1 MARARR
7 NFYEGGMYH
16 IIQRGNNRS
25 YIFDDQLDKAYFLN
39 LVKET
44 MITHPFDV
52 LYYVIMDNHYH
63 LLLQMKKTPISK
75 IMLRINMRYGKYYNA
90 KYNRTGTIFG
100 DRYSCVSIKD
110 VKQYMTVILYNAYN
124 PVKAK
129 IVKHPEEY
137 RWCAH
142 LEVVSS
148 QRHILNKKKMLE
160 IINKDESKA
169 IEIYTN
175 LLNDKIKGI
184 TPEKT
189 EDEIR
194 KRRNEEMKTLLY
206 DLCKCKEKMSAI
218 LAGERGSAAIAVK
231 RQFINTLF
239 ERGFGAIEIANYLKM
254 STRGVREY
262 RKHKNAGSVD
272 RVVDTSS

>member
-1 MARARR
+1 MPRALR
-7 NFYEGGMYH
+7 NFFEGGIYH

-44 MITHPFDV
+44 MVTHPFDV

-63 LLLQMKKTPISK
+63 LLLRMKKTPISD
-75 IMLRINMRYGKYYNA
+75 IMRRINMLYGKYYNT
-90 KYNRTGTIFG
+90 KYNRIGTIFG
-100 DRYSCVSIKD
+100 SRYTCVTIKD
-110 VKQYMTVILYNAYN
+110 VRQYMTVILYNAYN

-142 LEVVSS
+142 LEVISS

-160 IINKDESKA
+160 IIDRDETKA

-175 LLNDKIKGI
+175 LLNEKVKGI
-184 TPEKT
+184 KREKA

-194 KRRNEEMKTLLY
+194 ELRDGEMSTLLHN
-206 DLCKCKEKMSAI
+206 LCDCEARMKAI
-218 LAGERGSAAIAVK
+218 LAGDRSQAIMDIK
-231 RQFINTLF
+231 RQFIHALF
-239 ERGFGAIEIANYLKM
+239 ERGFESIEIANYLKM

-262 RKHKNAGSVD
+262 KK
-272 RVVDTSS
+272 T

>member
-1 MARARR
+1 MPRARR
-7 NFYEGGMYH
+7 NFYEGGIYH

-44 MITHPFDV
+44 MISHPFDV

-63 LLLQMKKTPISK
+63 LLFQMKKTPINE
-75 IMLRINMRYGKYYNA
+75 IMFRINMRYGKYYNA

-110 VKQYMTVILYNAYN
+110 VRQYMTVILYNAYN

-148 QRHILNKKKMLE
+148 QRYILNKKKMLE
-160 IINKDESKA
+160 IIDKDESKA
-169 IEIYTN
+169 IEIYKN
-175 LLNDKIKGI
+175 LLNEKIKGI
-184 TPEKT
+184 KREKS
-189 EDEIR
+189 EDEI
-194 KRRNEEMKTLLY
+194 KQRRNEEMRTLLH
-206 DLCKCKEKMSAI
+206 DLCKCKDKMSALLSGDRSPAI
-218 LAGERGSAAIAVK
+218 IAVK
-231 RQFINTLF
+231 KQFILALF
-239 ERGFGAIEIANYLKM
+239 ERGFGPIEIADYLKM

-262 RKHKNAGSVD
+262 RKYNYTPS
-272 RVVDTSS
+272 